1 MRQPAGGGRRSKRQ
15 FLLGPSTAAV
25 DGLNAIAKLLHL
37 GRNALRRCK
46 HSLRQAAHSAPE
58 RGMPLRSRAPWIARA
73 YGRRLALERLESRAM
88 LERGVLVLPDG
99 SVEITLDPDF
109 DVFGFHA
116 ETYQAFDGRA
126 ALGIFD
132 TGASVITFSAADQE
146 VFAFFGDPIPIKV
159 PGGAV
164 AEGVGGVLVGDVSMP
179 GTILVDGAHIGSV
192 TIDREG
198 WPVFEFEF
206 AFPIATQ
213 VASPVDAQ
221 VFVGD
226 ASLDS
231 ADGAYTG
238 FHAVFTSGSAAGQ
251 VRQVADYVGA
261 TRTFTLAAALPAVPQ
276 AEDEFTLVER
286 IYLFKQGSVDDPAP
300 SAGQFQG
307 DQELSDYPNLYR
319 RFYLKFTSG
328 VLAGEIQRIA
338 AYDGAARTFTFEHP
352 FSQPPAA
359 GDTFDII
366 EVVTS
371 PSAQVPGVQ
380 AFVGVIDTSGLLP
393 TITGTPILNP
403 SPSAP
408 AGLAAKI
415 RPEGHLLEI
424 DFSEFLPGFGKVVI
438 PVPDLTFHPPGTPLS
453 ADVNTTQPLRMP
465 VELLG
470 ANNYTD
476 PGMQMTVS
484 PSPVVRGGLANGPEV
499 LEDLLFL
506 FDTGAQLTTIPTRAA
521 EALGL
526 DLAAPEFTI
535 SVQGAAGVVD
545 DIPGFTISELSLPL
559 EGGRTLR
566 FKNVPVFVID
576 VAEELDGL
584 LGMNLIN
591 MAHSVL
597 YDPYDPAGPAVTF
610 TYVTEPGPGIT
621 LPAMTEEEAQTAAEA
636 LSGTSLSLAALLT
649 GMYYLPNMQ
658 LAQLSIDD
666 VAVYEGQGGT
676 TLVDLTV
683 SINAAPA
690 ADVTVDVRTADGTAL
705 AADGDY
711 ASLASQLV
719 FTPAGP
725 LTQTVT
731 VEVHGDTKAEP
742 NETVLVILE
751 NPVGAAIRKATGTV
765 TIFDDDPTLG
775 TIDSSGTPGDAR
787 VEFGTPL
794 SQFRTRFAD
803 SPLVRPTYPD
813 IGQYVDLVNTGY
825 STLVVQE
832 VLVGATHV
840 SVSPALGAAQ
850 GDDVVLGPGQVL
862 RLSLAYA
869 PDLTGLENPALAD
882 FDLPDGLIVKSTAV
896 NAPELNIALA
906 GKPTFHADLNYDGRV
921 NFGELGVLN
930 SNFGRRAGGNGWDP
944 TADINGDGIINLAD
958 LGLFNAQFGKARSA
972 QAGGAGTAGTA
983 GNAATAAT
991 AGTGGSNAAGQASRT
1006 AGARQDA
1013 SGKRSLAAGG
1023 ARGLSAL
1030 QAPAVG
1036 SSAGFGVGPEGRGSQ
1051 AVPGAA
1057 ALAGSAGAAVELQL
1071 VVHLDVQAARHSA
1084 VDLGEAAQGVP
1095 ANAVARGAAPSGS
1108 STAVAA
1114 AVPLRFTGLSAAGLN
1129 TVVVEN
1135 SVEAS
1140 PASHEG
1146 ESADAATAGG
1156 TRPKHLSLLDK
1167 LFAEDED
1174 WLRPLW

>member
-1 MRQPAGGGRRSKRQ
+1 MRQTAGGGHRRKRQ
-15 FLLGPSTAAV
+15 ALLGPNSGALH
-25 DGLNAIAKLLHL
+25 GLNPISKLLHL
-37 GRNALRRCK
+37 GTNALRWWQQSPRK
-46 HSLRQAAHSAPE
+46 PARFATAE
-58 RGMPLRSRAPWIARA
+58 RMLQRSRTNRIAHA
-73 YGRRLALERLESRAM
+73 YGRRLALERLEARAM

-99 SVEITLDPDF
+99 SVEITLDADF

-132 TGASVITFSAADQE
+132 TGASVITFSALDQE
-146 VFAFFGDPIPIKV
+146 VFRFFGDPIPIKV

-206 AFPIATQ
+206 AFPISTQ
-213 VASPVDAQ
+213 VATPLNAR
-221 VFVGD
+221 VFEGD

-238 FHAVFTSGSAAGQ
+238 FHVVFTSGAAAGQ
-251 VRQVADYVGA
+251 VRQVVDYVGS
-261 TRTFTLAAALPAVPQ
+261 TRTFTLAAALSAVPQ
-276 AEDEFTLVER
+276 AGDEFTLVER
-286 IYLFKQGSVDDPAP
+286 IYRFEQGSVEDSAP

-307 DQELSDYPNLYR
+307 DQELSDYPDLYR
-319 RFYLKFTSG
+319 GFYLKFTSG

-338 AYDGAARTFTFEHP
+338 GYDGVTRSFTFEHP

-366 EVVTS
+366 KVVTS

-380 AFVGVIDTSGLLP
+380 VFVGVIHTSGLLP

-453 ADVNTTQPLRMP
+453 AEANTTQPLRMP

-484 PSPVVRGGLANGPEV
+484 PSPVVRGGLANGSAL
-499 LEDLLFL
+499 LEDLVFL

-526 DLAAPEFTI
+526 DLGAPEFTI

-545 DIPGFTISELSLPL
+545 DIPGFTISQLSLPL

-621 LPAMTEEEAQTAAEA
+621 LPTMTEEEAQTAAEA
-636 LSGTSLSLAALLT
+636 LSGISLSLAALLT
-649 GMYYLPNMQ
+649 GMYYLPSMQ

-666 VAVYEGQGGT
+666 VVVYEGQGGA

-690 ADVTVDVRTADGTAL
+690 AEVTVDVRTADGTAL
-705 AADGDY
+705 AADNDY
-711 ASLASQLV
+711 ASLVTQLV
-719 FTPAGP
+719 FTPTGP
-725 LTQTVT
+725 LRQTVT

-742 NETVLVILE
+742 NETVLLILE
-751 NPVGAAIRKATGTV
+751 NPRGAAIRKATGTL
-765 TIFDDDPTLG
+765 TILDDDPTLG
-775 TIDSSGTPGDAR
+775 TIDSSGTPDDAR

-794 SQFRTRFAD
+794 SRFRTRFAD

-813 IGQYVDLVNTGY
+813 VGQYVDLFNTGY

-832 VLVGATHV
+832 VLVAATQV
-840 SVSPALGAAQ
+840 SVSPALTAAPD
-850 GDDVVLGPGQVL
+850 DDVVLGPGQVL
-862 RLSLAYA
+862 RLSLTYA
-869 PDLTGLENPALAD
+869 PDLAGLENPALAD
-882 FDLPDGLIVKSTAV
+882 FDLPAGLIVKSTAV
-896 NAPELNIALA
+896 NAREKSIALV

-921 NFGELGVLN
+921 NLGELGVLN
-930 SNFGRRAGGNGWDP
+930 SNFGRRAGGAGWDP

-958 LGLFNAQFGKARSA
+958 LGLFNAQFGKARSP
-972 QAGGAGTAGTA
+972 QAGAAGTAS
-983 GNAATAAT
+983 T
-991 AGTGGSNAAGQASRT
+991 AGTSAPAQASRT

-1013 SGKRSLAAGG
+1013 SGNRSLPAAGAG
-1023 ARGLSAL
+1023 WLSAVR
-1030 QAPAVG
+1030 APAAG
-1036 SSAGFGVGPEGRGSQ
+1036 SSAGLVIGPEGRGSPT
-1051 AVPGAA
+1051 VGRTAA
-1057 ALAGSAGAAVELQL
+1057 FVGPAGAALELQL
-1071 VVHLDVQAARHSA
+1071 LVQLDVQSARDSAA
-1084 VDLGEAAQGVP
+1084 DLGQAPQGISTNAVRSVAQSGSGTTDFAAGRHGFTALLAAGSNAGESGAGTSVGFRERAS
-1095 ANAVARGAAPSGS
+1095 ANAE
-1108 STAVAA
+1108 T
-1114 AVPLRFTGLSAAGLN
+1114 
-1129 TVVVEN
+1129 
-1135 SVEAS
+1135 
-1140 PASHEG
+1140 EG
-1146 ESADAATAGG
+1146 NP
-1156 TRPKHLSLLDK
+1156 RPKLLGLLDE

-1174 WLRPLW
+1174 WLRLL